1 MKPKDYHSVIEAKIA
16 PELAFNSINS
26 VAEWWAKDLTGKSRK
41 LNDEFTVRF
50 GETFVNFRLI
60 EVIPDRKVVWE
71 VTDCYLH
78 SFKDKTEWTGTKI
91 VFEISEKNDL
101 SRIDLTHVGL
111 FPGVECYQNCEKGW
125 NFYFKESLF
134 KLITTGKG
142 QPQTPKEAR

>member
-101 SRIDLTHVGL
+101 TRIDLTHVGL
-111 FPGVECYQNCEKGW
+111 FPGVECYENCEKGW

>member
-60 EVIPDRKVVWE
+60 EVIPDRKVVWD

-101 SRIDLTHVGL
+101 TRIDLTHVGL
-111 FPGVECYQNCEKGW
+111 FPGVECYENCEKGW

>member
-1 MKPKDYHSVIEAKIA
+1 MKS
-16 PELAFNSINS
+16 
-26 VAEWWAKDLTGKSRK
+26 WAKDLTGKSRK

-60 EVIPDRKVVWE
+60 EVIPDRKVVWD

-101 SRIDLTHVGL
+101 TRIDLTHVGL
-111 FPGVECYQNCEKGW
+111 FPGVECYENCEKGW